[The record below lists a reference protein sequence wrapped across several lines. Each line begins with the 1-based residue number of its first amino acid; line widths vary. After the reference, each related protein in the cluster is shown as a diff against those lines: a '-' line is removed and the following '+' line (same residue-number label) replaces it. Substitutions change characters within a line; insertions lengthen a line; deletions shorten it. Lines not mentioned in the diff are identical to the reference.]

1 MKPSP
6 SQPQPCY
13 HCGLEVPL
21 QNPFRIQKQA
31 GSRKEELLF
40 CCNGC
45 IGAYRII
52 EGMGLEDYYRLREGD
67 NSTLQPDNPDDSRLL
82 AFDDLDYQSG
92 LVREVGE
99 NREINII
106 LSGIHCAACVWLN
119 EQVLRKLSGV
129 ESVQVNFSTQRAKIC
144 WNPAKTKLSTIILT
158 IRSIG
163 YQAEPY
169 DPSKGEL
176 MFQKQNRELL
186 YRLGVAAFGAANVMF
201 LSVALYAGYF
211 QGIDA
216 AFKNYFHWLSFA
228 LATPVV
234 FYSGGEFYKGAW
246 RSLRLGHL
254 NMDLPI
260 TIGGFATY
268 SYSVA
273 ITLSQKGEVYF
284 DSVTLFIFILLTGR
298 YLEAAARRKAAGATE
313 RLLNLEPKTAT
324 VIRNLKQFTV
334 PVREVRVGDI
344 VVIKPG
350 DKIPV
355 DGIIKTGQT
364 SVDESMLTGES
375 LGVSKIVGSMV
386 AGGSMNIDGAITIEA
401 NRVGENTTLA
411 KIIQRIEEAQSQ
423 RPPIQNIADK
433 IAGWFIGTILLLAT
447 VTLIFW
453 LYNDPTQALQN
464 TVALL
469 IITCPCA
476 LGLATPAA
484 MVVATG
490 AAAKEGI
497 LVKNGETI
505 ERLAKVTQVVLD
517 KTGTVTKGTPHVD
530 RILPTKGISQEYLLT
545 RAAGVEQFSEHPVG
559 KAIVN
564 AVKERDLS
572 LPQDIKSAKNSPG
585 LGMEAIHTG
594 KKIRVGRLEYAS
606 IGVSNP
612 PLTYPDDKDN
622 PSTWALCVEDNK
634 TLGWIGLND
643 RPKHDAKVAIATIKA
658 MGLPVS
664 LLSGDQLAVVEKIA
678 KEMDIENSLSEVLPA
693 EKENFIKKLQA
704 QGEIT
709 AMVGDGIND
718 APALARSDVA
728 LAVENATDITVAA
741 ADVILLNRNLNN
753 VANTFILA
761 RRTMQII
768 RENFLISI
776 IYNSVAIP
784 LAITGYVSPIVAAI
798 AMPISSLV
806 VVGNALRL
814 RNTTKDQ

>member
-1 MKPSP
+1 MKPIPQSP
-6 SQPQPCY
+6 HPCY
-13 HCGLEVPL
+13 HCGLAVP
-21 QNPFRIQKQA
+21 QQSPIRDKKQA
-31 GSRKEELLF
+31 DSQQEEKLF
-40 CCNGC
+40 CCSGC
-45 IGAYRII
+45 FGAYRII

-67 NSTLQPDNPDDSRLL
+67 NSTLQPEDFDDTGLL
-82 AFDDLDYQSG
+82 AFDDPDYQSG
-92 LVREVGE
+92 LVRNVGG
-99 NREINII
+99 NREINLI

-129 ESVQVNFSTQRAKIC
+129 ENVQVNFSTQRAKIC
-144 WNPAKTKLSTIILT
+144 WNPATTSLSTIIKT

-176 MFQKQNRELL
+176 NFQKQNRELL

-211 QGIDA
+211 QGIEA
-216 AFKNYFHWLSFA
+216 EFKNYFHWLSFA

-246 RSLRLGHL
+246 RSLRMGHL

-268 SYSVA
+268 SYSVT
-273 ITLSQKGEVYF
+273 ITLSQHGEVYF

-324 VIRNLKQFTV
+324 VQRNEQLVTV
-334 PVREVRVGDI
+334 PVREVRVGDL
-344 VVIKPG
+344 VLIKPG
-350 DKIPV
+350 EKIPV
-355 DGIIKTGQT
+355 DGTIITGQT

-375 LGVSKIVGSMV
+375 LGVSKKVGCVV
-386 AGGSMNIDGAITIEA
+386 AGGSMNVDGAITIEA
-401 NRVGENTTLA
+401 ERVGENTTLA

-423 RPPIQNIADK
+423 RPPIQNLADK

-447 VTLIFW
+447 ATLIYW
-453 LYNDPTQALQN
+453 LYNDPSQALQN

-490 AAAKEGI
+490 TAAKEGI
-497 LVKNGETI
+497 LVKNGETL
-505 ERLAKVTQVVLD
+505 ERLEKVTQVVLD
-517 KTGTVTKGTPHVD
+517 KTGTVTQGTPHVD
-530 RILPTKGISQEYLLT
+530 RILSAKGISQEYLLT

-559 KAIVN
+559 KAIVK
-564 AVKERDLS
+564 AVAERNWLM
-572 LPQDIKSAKNSPG
+572 PQEFTSAKNSPG
-585 LGMEAIHTG
+585 LGMEATHAG
-594 KKIRVGRLEYAS
+594 KTIRVGRLEFAS
-606 IGVSNP
+606 MGVTNP
-612 PLTYPDDKDN
+612 PISYPDHEEV
-622 PSTWALCVEDNK
+622 PVTWALCSEEKNI
-634 TLGWIGLND
+634 LGWIGLND
-643 RPKHDAKVAIATIKA
+643 RPKSDAKMAIATLKN
-658 MGLPVS
+658 MGLPVT
-664 LLSGDQLAVVEKIA
+664 LLSGDQRAVVEQIA
-678 KEMDIENSLSEVLPA
+678 KEMDIEKCESEALPA
-693 EKENFIKKLQA
+693 GKENYIKQLQA

-718 APALARSDVA
+718 APALACSDVA

-753 VANTFILA
+753 VARTFILA

-784 LAITGYVSPIVAAI
+784 LAMGGYVSPIVAAI

-814 RNTTKDQ
+814 RNTFNNS